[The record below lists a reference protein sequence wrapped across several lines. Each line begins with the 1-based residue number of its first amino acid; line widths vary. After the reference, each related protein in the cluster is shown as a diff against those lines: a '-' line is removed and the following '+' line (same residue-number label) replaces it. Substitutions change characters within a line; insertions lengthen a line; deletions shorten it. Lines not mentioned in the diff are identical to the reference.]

1 MEIENEKDTLKDQTP
16 TLKASSSLQSL
27 STTQLNYLSQILG
40 IKINPDE
47 ISLFSSIDDL
57 SSFIN
62 SIKFPDKKRNET
74 KDGLIEI
81 IKSLNSEESTQKSKE
96 EKNKKFSECVKTNG
110 KTIMYSTAEKDE
122 LSPTMH
128 AFYFCDKSKQ
138 ILSDKDAAEFKNM
151 TLDPVYPHPFIK
163 DNNEDN
169 SSYNS
174 GFIDNPIHNTNKHNL
189 GKKRKGSSALNNQK
203 SIKKKK
209 VEKNNE
215 EFNEENGDD
224 LQEDNY
230 CILKCLYRRKSK
242 NQPMIM
248 CDKCKTWYHT
258 KCLGFTNENLQ
269 KYAGKEKAWFCP
281 DCTKGVKSDNE
292 SQKNS
297 EELN

>member
-1 MEIENEKDTLKDQTP
+1 MEIENEKDAPKDQASNPRT
-16 TLKASSSLQSL
+16 SSSFQSL
-27 STTQLNYLSQILG
+27 SNTQLNYLSQILG

-74 KDGLIEI
+74 KDSLIEI
-81 IKSLNSEESTQKSKE
+81 LKSLNSEESTQKSKE

-110 KTIMYSTAEKDE
+110 KTTMYSTAEKDE

-163 DNNEDN
+163 DNNEDI

-174 GFIDNPIHNTNKHNL
+174 GFIDNQVHMTNKHNL
-189 GKKRKGSSALNNQK
+189 GKKRKGSNALNNQK

-215 EFNEENGDD
+215 EFNDKNGDD

-230 CILKCLYRRKSK
+230 CILKCKYGRKSR
-242 NQPMIM
+242 NLPMIQ
-248 CDKCKTWYHT
+248 CDSCKNWYHT
-258 KCLGFTNENLQ
+258 KCLGFTPENLQ
-269 KYAGKEKAWFCP
+269 KYVGNGKSWFCP
-281 DCTKGVKSDNE
+281 ECEKSDIE

-297 EELN
+297 EEVN